1 MLTFLVYIGRKV
13 MSMWLGNTKV
23 HELYTL
29 GCGMYVCWLG
39 LRVSTLL
46 WSWIP
51 KGWASI
57 SKKLKELLIIVSVTF
72 KVFFMK
78 ELFFEN

>member
-1 MLTFLVYIGRKV
+1 
-13 MSMWLGNTKV
+13 MSLWLGNTKI

-29 GCGMYVCWLG
+29 GCGMYICWLA
-39 LRVSTLL
+39 LRVATLL

-57 SKKLKELLIIVSVTF
+57 SKKLKELMFIVSIEFKECSIIVCI
-72 KVFFMK
+72 VFYFY
-78 ELFFEN
+78 F